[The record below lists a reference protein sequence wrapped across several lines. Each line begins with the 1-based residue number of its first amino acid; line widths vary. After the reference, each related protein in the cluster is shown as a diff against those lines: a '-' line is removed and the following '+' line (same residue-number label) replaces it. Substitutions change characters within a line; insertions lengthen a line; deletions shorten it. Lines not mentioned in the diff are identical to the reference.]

1 MRAGIQTPFMASETT
16 AARLFD
22 LDTRKFNKL
31 VADGHFPQGVEIAPG
46 VLRWDTEMLKKVAS
60 GGGADG
66 WGQIDW

>member
-1 MRAGIQTPFMASETT
+1 MEIPPPLMANETT

-22 LDTRKFNKL
+22 LDTRKFNRL

-46 VLRWDTEMLKKVAS
+46 VWRWDTEILKKIAS
-60 GGGADG
+60 GGGIDG

>member
-1 MRAGIQTPFMASETT
+1 MTAGKQHPLMASETT

-31 VADGHFPQGVEIAPG
+31 VADGDFPPGVEIAPG
-46 VLRWDTEMLKKVAS
+46 VLRWDIEVLKKIAS